1 MAPENKQPGPFQKL
15 NLALNKSIQNRAES
29 NDPTSEVFINS
40 VLSDLSE
47 EIDKIR
53 TLDKPELWKRIYIA
67 RDNAKIRVEILNR
80 LMAMGGKN

>member
-1 MAPENKQPGPFQKL
+1 MEPKNKQAGPFQKL
-15 NLALNKSIQNRAES
+15 NLALNKSIQNRTES
-29 NDPTSEVFINS
+29 NDPTSEAFINS

-53 TLDKPELWKRIYIA
+53 SLDKPELWKRIYIA
-67 RDNAKIRVEILNR
+67 RDNAQIRVEILNR